1 MRRWGTTE
9 HEQGER
15 GGRVQRV
22 KTRGAGVQGIR
33 DVRCAGMQS
42 CGGRGARRVRLLSRM
57 GVVLQCCLL
66 FFMTLECHGQD
77 EARPG
82 PSGNGKQRTA
92 IFAGGCFWCI
102 EKDFEKAPGV
112 IDVVS
117 GYTGGTTKNPTYK
130 TYTGGRHRE
139 AVMVTYDPTKVTFAG
154 LVEFLIKHIDPVD
167 KRGSFIDRG
176 VQYSPAIYFEN
187 EQEKEAA
194 ERVIKAINA
203 LKVYRAPITMAIVP
217 RSEFYPAE
225 EYHQD
230 FHVKNEA
237 KYNLYRTQC
246 GRDRFVKSIWGDRAN
261 ELTLPGAYPEGVQP
275 SKP

>member
-1 MRRWGTTE
+1 MIRWETSKPVSSALARNPARSPSGS
-9 HEQGER
+9 GA
-15 GGRVQRV
+15 
-22 KTRGAGVQGIR
+22 KITRLLPLLALVSLFCLPPVSHAQEET
-33 DVRCAGMQS
+33 
-42 CGGRGARRVRLLSRM
+42 RRVA
-57 GVVLQCCLL
+57 G
-66 FFMTLECHGQD
+66 
-77 EARPG
+77 
-82 PSGNGKQRTA
+82 GNAKQRTA

-117 GYTGGTTKNPTYK
+117 GYTGGTSKNPTYK

-139 AVMVTYDPTKVTFAG
+139 AVMVTYDPAKVTFAG

-176 VQYSPAIYFEN
+176 VQYSPAIYFED

-203 LKVYRAPITMAIVP
+203 MKVYRAPISMAIVP

-246 GRDRFVKSIWGDRAN
+246 GRDRFVKSVWGDRAN

-275 SKP
+275 PAAPPK